1 MQPLCFTHCGTR
13 SRDSR
18 GAGGGRDEREAGQPE
33 SRARA
38 CGGHGHPLFP
48 HLGEEAV
55 WTLSAPAGWSR
66 QQGWGGSALSLLSYS
81 FGPSW
86 DMRTE
91 VATSSLFSLAW
102 VWVTS
107 RPGGH

>member
-1 MQPLCFTHCGTR
+1 MLHPLWDKVTGQPG
-13 SRDSR
+13 
-18 GAGGGRDEREAGQPE
+18 GGGGRDKREAGQPE

-38 CGGHGHPLFP
+38 CGHGHPPFP
-48 HLGEEAV
+48 HPGEEAV

-66 QQGWGGSALSLLSYS
+66 QQGWGGSALSLLPYS

-86 DMRTE
+86 DTRTE
-91 VATSSLFSLAW
+91 VAMSSLFSLAW